1 MFAIICGFSGPL
13 PRDSSGFAVRMN
25 RNTTGMVTLAQEAY
39 LGNKHALTM
48 LMGQYQGKPL

>member
-1 MFAIICGFSGPL
+1 
-13 PRDSSGFAVRMN
+13 MN
-25 RNTTGMVTLAQEAY
+25 RNTTGMVTLAQEEY